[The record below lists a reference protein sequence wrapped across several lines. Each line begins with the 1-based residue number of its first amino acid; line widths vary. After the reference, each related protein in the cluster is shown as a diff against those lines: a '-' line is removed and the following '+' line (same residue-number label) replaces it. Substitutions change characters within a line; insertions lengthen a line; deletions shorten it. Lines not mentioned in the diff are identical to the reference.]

1 MKQVSVL
8 FCDIVNSTSLT
19 ERLGPE
25 AMRDLVSAF
34 LETSLTQVHRY
45 GGTAPQFTGDG
56 FLALFGAPLTHED
69 HVRRAL
75 LAAIAIR
82 QALGGDGEEGS
93 RERLNLLVR
102 MGIHSGPV
110 IFGSIGARLPM
121 DHTVIGDT
129 ANVAARLQQ
138 AAEPGSIFLSETTWL
153 SAQGFAR
160 VEPVG
165 PLTLKGKAEPI
176 LAYRLLG
183 VSHRRAG
190 LREAI
195 PARMAAFVD
204 RESELA
210 ILNNFMRQVESGRGQ
225 VVGVVGEPGI
235 GKSRLVAE
243 FHRQLG
249 EGRATWVEGRC
260 LSYGTQIP
268 YLLALDLLRSNWG
281 IGEADTPEAITD
293 KVRRGLEAVGMDPD
307 QDGAVLLHLL
317 EIKDVD
323 GSPAL
328 SNPERVK
335 EKAFEIFRQLS
346 IKISLRRPL
355 VLMLEDLHWVDKVSE
370 EFLGFLAEHVRDARI
385 LLLAT
390 YRPGYRP
397 PWLDKSHAGQ
407 TPLQPL
413 SRDDSIHMVRSM
425 VRVER
430 LVELVTEEIVAKADG
445 NPFFLEQLA
454 LHAGEARDLRSD
466 LMVPN
471 TIHDVVMARIDR
483 LPEETKQLLQTAA
496 VIGREFSL
504 RLLRAVWKGTGLLE
518 SQLRELSRLEF
529 VYERVE
535 TEGTIYVFRHAL
547 TQETAYGSLL
557 ERHRRAYHEA
567 VGQALEE
574 LYRTRT
580 DEVAELMAFHFGR
593 SDEAEKSVDYA
604 ILAAEK
610 SQRRW
615 ANSQALAYF
624 NEALH
629 RLDSFPD
636 SEANRLRRIDAV
648 LKQAEVKFALGQH
661 AEHIQA
667 LDQIRSLVGQSG
679 DPRRRAAWHYWR
691 GFLNSL
697 TGGRPDIAIDDCN
710 EAARLAAAAGLDEI
724 KAFAESC
731 LAQIYLFTGRLHEA
745 IEVGE
750 RALNT
755 FEGLGNLWWACR
767 TIWHLNPAAMALGEW
782 DTSFDYCRRALKYG
796 EVLEDLRIRVV
807 GTWRMG
813 ATCVY
818 QGDCEQGV
826 RYCDEALA
834 LGALPFD
841 AAMAK
846 AVRGYGKIKL
856 GEVDSGIAD
865 LSDSLTWF
873 EKSRLRYTFAR
884 YSLLLAEGLLRRGDR
899 TLAQSLIEGLLET
912 SRSLGYLHV
921 EGTATW
927 LMAEY
932 LASEAPSS
940 AEPYAEKA
948 MKILE
953 RIGARNDLARA
964 MVTRAALRQA
974 TGDIS
979 TARALLDEAHA
990 IFEGLASLD
999 EPARVEA
1006 ALAAIDRGAPVGSYV
1021 AGW

>member
-1 MKQVSVL
+1 
-8 FCDIVNSTSLT
+8 
-19 ERLGPE
+19 
-25 AMRDLVSAF
+25 
-34 LETSLTQVHRY
+34 
-45 GGTAPQFTGDG
+45 
-56 FLALFGAPLTHED
+56 
-69 HVRRAL
+69 
-75 LAAIAIR
+75 
-82 QALGGDGEEGS
+82 
-93 RERLNLLVR
+93 
-102 MGIHSGPV
+102 
-110 IFGSIGARLPM
+110 M
-121 DHTVIGDT
+121 DHTVIGDA
-129 ANVAARLQQ
+129 ANVAARQQ
-138 AAEPGSIFLSETTWL
+138 AAEPETILLSGTTWL
-153 SAQGFAR
+153 AAQGLLASNQS
-160 VEPVG
+160 G
-165 PLTLKGKAEPI
+165 PLRSGG
-176 LAYRLLG
+176 RGRSWHRVLG
-183 VSHRRAG
+183 GSHRRAG
-190 LREAI
+190 LRQAT
-195 PARMAAFVD
+195 PARMAACVD
-204 RESELA
+204 GESELA

-243 FHRQLG
+243 FRQQLG

-268 YLLALDLLRSNWG
+268 YLLVLDLLRSNWG
-281 IGEADTPEAITD
+281 IGEADTPDAITD
-293 KVRRGLEAVGMDPD
+293 KVRSGLHAVGMDPD

-335 EKAFEIFRQLS
+335 EKAFEILRQLS
-346 IKISLRRPL
+346 IKVSLRRPL
-355 VLMLEDLHWVDKVSE
+355 VLMLDDLHWVDKVSE
-370 EFLGFLAEHVRDARI
+370 EFLGVLAENVRDARI

-397 PWLDKSHAGQ
+397 PWIDKSYAGQ

-483 LPEETKQLLQTAA
+483 LPEETKQLLQTAS

-504 RLLRAVWKGTGLLE
+504 RLLHAVWQGTGSLE

-529 VYERVE
+529 VYERAE

-557 ERHRRAYHEA
+557 ERHRRAYHGA
-567 VGQALEE
+567 AGQALEE
-574 LYRTRT
+574 LYRSRT
-580 DEVAELMAFHFGR
+580 DEVAELLAFHFGR

-629 RLDSFPD
+629 RLDLLPD

-667 LDQIRSLVGQSG
+667 LDQIRSLVDQSD

-755 FEGLGNLWWACR
+755 FEELGNLWWACR

-782 DTSFDYCRRALKYG
+782 DISFDYCRRALKYG
-796 EVLEDLRIRVV
+796 EVLEDLRIKVV

-856 GEVDSGIAD
+856 GEVNSGIAD
-865 LSDSLTWF
+865 LSESLTWF
-873 EKSRLRYTFAR
+873 EKSRLRYTYAR
-884 YSLLLAEGLLRRGDR
+884 YSLLLAEGHLRRGDR
-899 TLAQSLIEGLLET
+899 TLARSLIEGLLET

-921 EGTATW
+921 EGTASW
-927 LMAEY
+927 LMAEC
-932 LASEAPSS
+932 LAPEAPSS
-940 AEPYAEKA
+940 AEPYVEKA

-974 TGDIS
+974 IGDIS
-979 TARALLDEAHA
+979 TASALLDEAHA
-990 IFEGLASLD
+990 IFQALASLD
-999 EPARVEA
+999 GPSRVDAARA
-1006 ALAAIDRGAPVGSYV
+1006 AVDRGAPIGSFI
-1021 AGW
+1021 AGR